1 MQFCIFCLCLA
12 CASVIWVISTTAF
25 MSLASVLILT
35 SMGGIQEVP
44 QTLQYIKPIGDCVV
58 FLSVD

>member
-1 MQFCIFCLCLA
+1 MKFCIFCLCLA
-12 CASVIWVISTTAF
+12 CASVIWVISTAAF
-25 MSLASVLILT
+25 MSLASVLTLT

-44 QTLQYIKPIGDCVV
+44 QTLQNIKPIGDCVV